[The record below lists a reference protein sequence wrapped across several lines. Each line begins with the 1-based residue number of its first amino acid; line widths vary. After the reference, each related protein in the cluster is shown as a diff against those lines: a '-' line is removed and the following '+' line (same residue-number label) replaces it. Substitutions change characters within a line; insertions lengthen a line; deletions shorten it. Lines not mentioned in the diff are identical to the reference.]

1 MLNYIGE
8 YSNNIYIYLGCN
20 VMKINILCIG
30 KIKEKF
36 YTQAC
41 NEYLKRLSKFHNV
54 NIIELE
60 EEKLVK
66 NATQADIAKVVV
78 KESMKF
84 DKYMKGY
91 NIVLDIEGES
101 LNSVEFAKKIDKIA
115 QTHFVINFIIGGSYG
130 LSDEL
135 KKRAD
140 YRFSFSKLTFPH
152 QLMRVILLEQVYRA
166 TAINNNIT
174 YHK

>member
-1 MLNYIGE
+1 
-8 YSNNIYIYLGCN
+8 
-20 VMKINILCIG
+20 MKINILCIG

-84 DKYMKGY
+84 EKYLKGY
-91 NIVLDIEGES
+91 NVVLDIYGECLDS
-101 LNSVEFAKKIDKIA
+101 EMFARRLDKIS
-115 QTHFVINFIIGGSYG
+115 QNSFVINFIIGGSYG

-140 YRFSFSKLTFPH
+140 MRLSFSKFTFPH

>member
-1 MLNYIGE
+1 
-8 YSNNIYIYLGCN
+8 
-20 VMKINILCIG
+20 MKINILCIG

-36 YTQAC
+36 YIQAC
-41 NEYLKRLSKFHNV
+41 NEYIKRLSKFHNI

-66 NATQADIAKVVV
+66 NATQADIAKVIV

-91 NIVLDIEGES
+91 NIALDIEGES
-101 LNSVEFAKKIDKIA
+101 LNSVDLAKKIDKIA
-115 QTHFVINFIIGGSYG
+115 QNNFVINFIIGGSYG
-130 LSDEL
+130 LSDEI

-140 YRFSFSKLTFPH
+140 YRLSFSKLTFPH

>member
-1 MLNYIGE
+1 MGFY
-8 YSNNIYIYLGCN
+8 

-84 DKYMKGY
+84 EKYLKGY
-91 NIVLDIEGES
+91 NVVLDIYGECLDS
-101 LNSVEFAKKIDKIA
+101 EMFARRLDKIS
-115 QTHFVINFIIGGSYG
+115 QNSFVINFIIGGSYG

-140 YRFSFSKLTFPH
+140 MRLSFSKFTFPH